1 MALQIAN
8 AIVVEKT
15 NELAKITG
23 LTKTAVAEKAVDELL
38 RISGS
43 NSEANQHKK
52 CWHCWHN
59 LIA

>member
-23 LTKTAVAEKAVDELL
+23 LTKTAAAEKAVDELL
-38 RISGS
+38 RISGPKIKV
-43 NSEANQHKK
+43 NQHKWILK
-52 CWHCWHN
+52 
-59 LIA
+59 